1 MSATAKERKD
11 LLLDTLRR
19 DVLTMTLQ
27 PGADLDEVSLSE
39 DYGLSRTP
47 LRDAF
52 RELAGEGYLTLRQN
66 RGARVAEM
74 GHRTLRDFFHAAPMI
89 YSSITQ
95 LAAENATPAQL
106 HELKDAQ
113 EAFKSTLRTGNPSDR
128 TLSNNRF
135 HAITG
140 EMAGNV
146 YLQPSLKRLLI
157 DHARISMTFYQPRN
171 SRMVENVSLAS
182 EQHDGIIRAIEDGD
196 GAKAAQ
202 LALDHWELSR
212 GQIELF
218 VMPTALEAPLGAAPG
233 THTA

>member
-1 MSATAKERKD
+1 MPETAKDRKAN
-11 LLLDTLRR
+11 LLADLRR
-19 DVLTMTLQ
+19 DVLTMVLE
-27 PGADLDEVSLSE
+27 PGSDLDEATLAE
-39 DYGLSRTP
+39 TYGLSRTP

-52 RELAGEGYLTLRQN
+52 RELTGEGYLTLHQN

-74 GHRTLRDFFHAAPMI
+74 GHRTLRDFFLAAPMI

-106 HELKDAQ
+106 DQLKDAQ
-113 EAFKSTLRTGNPSDR
+113 TAFKASLHSGNAADR
-128 TLSNNRF
+128 TLANNRF

-146 YLQPSLKRLLI
+146 YLQPSLNRLLI

-171 SRMVENVSLAS
+171 SAMAENVSLAS
-182 EQHDGIIRAIEDGD
+182 EQHDGIIRAIEDGN

-218 VMPTALEAPLGAAPG
+218 VMPTALDAPLGAAPG
-233 THTA
+233 ARTA

>member
-74 GHRTLRDFFHAAPMI
+74 GHRTLRDFFLAAPMI

-106 HELKDAQ
+106 DELKDAQ

-233 THTA
+233 AHTA

>member
-1 MSATAKERKD
+1 MPKTAKDRKAD
-11 LLLDTLRR
+11 LLNNLRSEILSM
-19 DVLTMTLQ
+19 VLA

-52 RELAGEGYLTLRQN
+52 RELAGEGYLTIHKN

-74 GHRTLRDFFHAAPMI
+74 SHQSLRDFFLAAPMI

-95 LAAENATPAQL
+95 LAAENATLAQL
-106 HELKDAQ
+106 DDLKAAQ
-113 EAFKSTLRTGNPSDR
+113 EAFKASLRTGNARDR
-128 TLSNNRF
+128 TLANNRF

-146 YLQPSLKRLLI
+146 YLQPSLNRLLI

-171 SRMVENVSLAS
+171 NRMAENVALAS
-182 EQHDGIIRAIEDGD
+182 EQHDGIIRAIEEGD
-196 GAKAAQ
+196 GARAAQ

-233 THTA
+233 ARTA

>member
-1 MSATAKERKD
+1 MPETAKDRKAT
-11 LLLDTLRR
+11 LLADLRR
-19 DVLTMTLQ
+19 DVLTMVLE
-27 PGADLDEVSLSE
+27 PGSDLDEATLAE
-39 DYGLSRTP
+39 TYGLSRTP

-52 RELAGEGYLTLRQN
+52 RELTGEGYLTLHQN

-74 GHRTLRDFFHAAPMI
+74 GHRTLRDFFLAAPMI

-95 LAAENATPAQL
+95 LAAENATPVQL
-106 HELKDAQ
+106 DQLKDAQ
-113 EAFKSTLRTGNPSDR
+113 TAFKASLHSGNAADR
-128 TLSNNRF
+128 TLANNRF

-171 SRMVENVSLAS
+171 SAMVENVSLAS
-182 EQHDGIIRAIEDGD
+182 EQHDGIIRAIEDGN

-218 VMPTALEAPLGAAPG
+218 VMPTALDAPLGAAPG
-233 THTA
+233 ARTA

>member
-74 GHRTLRDFFHAAPMI
+74 GHRTLRDFFLAAPMI

-106 HELKDAQ
+106 DELKDAQ

-218 VMPTALEAPLGAAPG
+218 VMPTALEAPLGAVPG

>member
-1 MSATAKERKD
+1 MPETAKDRKAT
-11 LLLDTLRR
+11 LLADLRR
-19 DVLTMTLQ
+19 GVLTMVLE
-27 PGADLDEVSLSE
+27 PGSDLDEATLAE
-39 DYGLSRTP
+39 TYGLSRTP

-52 RELAGEGYLTLRQN
+52 RELTGEGYLTLHQN

-74 GHRTLRDFFHAAPMI
+74 GHRTLRDFFLAAPMI

-95 LAAENATPAQL
+95 LAAENATPIQL
-106 HELKDAQ
+106 DQLKDAQ
-113 EAFKSTLRTGNPSDR
+113 TAFKASLHSGNAADR
-128 TLSNNRF
+128 TLANNRF

-146 YLQPSLKRLLI
+146 YLQPSLNRLLI

-171 SRMVENVSLAS
+171 SAMAENVSLAS
-182 EQHDGIIRAIEDGD
+182 EQHDGIIRAIEDGN
-196 GAKAAQ
+196 GAQAAQ

-218 VMPTALEAPLGAAPG
+218 VMPTALDAPLGAAPG
-233 THTA
+233 ARTA